1 MIKLYH
7 ALNYLS
13 RVFLIFLDY
22 FLKKLTTKLSKAQIP
37 THCQNVKTKSQP
49 NKPITQLIRNVAIHA
64 SKHTKPNI
72 RPIIKRP
79 VNLSFVFFIFT
90 FLLFFPFV
98 SLLYHK
104 LFDLSRSFLEFFH
117 RAHLW
122 ANFQPSCPVGFISL
136 LTIIIY
142 HSPHKKSIGNTAQ
155 FWDFVR
161 HLFRSFCLLTK
172 LLWCDIMEIYRP
184 TAGGSKSK

>member
-22 FLKKLTTKLSKAQIP
+22 FLKKLTTKLSMAQIP
-37 THCQNVKTKSQP
+37 THCQNVKVKSQP
-49 NKPITQLIRNVAIHA
+49 NKPITQLIRNVPIHA
-64 SKHTKPNI
+64 SRHTKPNI

-79 VNLSFVFFIFT
+79 VNLSFIFPI
-90 FLLFFPFV
+90 LLFSFSFPFV

-122 ANFQPSCPVGFISL
+122 ANLRAELPSRL
-136 LTIIIY
+136 
-142 HSPHKKSIGNTAQ
+142 HSPLDNYNIPQPAQ
-155 FWDFVR
+155 EVNR
-161 HLFRSFCLLTK
+161 
-172 LLWCDIMEIYRP
+172 
-184 TAGGSKSK
+184 